1 MHHFL
6 ALLGL
11 ASALVAP
18 TRRQT
23 PSTRRRAASLETK
36 GDDYIFEDIAKNLGK
51 GDQDRLYQYQ
61 LELAERYGEDKIGRA
76 APPPKPKKPKQG
88 AAVVE
93 AAREAV
99 VKAVTPATKAV
110 APRNSKLRWRGLACG
125 AVVALFL
132 APGFLEYLITV
143 RTKALALEKSL
154 EALVV
159 AVAAPVTDALS
170 AACGAAA
177 PVCASAYGSVAAAA
191 SGAYGAAA
199 PACAKACASV
209 GAAAS
214 SASGSLGSAAGA
226 AYSSVSAAASSAY
239 GSISATKVG
248 AAVTS
253 GLAKASA
260 RVGPPLARLWR
271 FLVGWKGLI
280 FWRPGS

>member
-1 MHHFL
+1 
-6 ALLGL
+6 
-11 ASALVAP
+11 VTKPP
-18 TRRQT
+18 T
-23 PSTRRRAASLETK
+23 TK
-36 GDDYIFEDIAKNLGK
+36 
-51 GDQDRLYQYQ
+51 
-61 LELAERYGEDKIGRA
+61 
-76 APPPKPKKPKQG
+76 
-88 AAVVE
+88 V
-93 AAREAV
+93 
-99 VKAVTPATKAV
+99 AV
-110 APRNSKLRWRGLACG
+110 ATTRNSKLRWRGLACG

-132 APGFLEYLITV
+132 ASGFLEYLITV

-159 AVAAPVTDALS
+159 AVAAPATDAVRGI
-170 AACGAAA
+170 CGAAA

-191 SGAYGAAA
+191 AGAYGAAA